1 MTASPIL
8 SFFGRKT
15 MLVATTFACALFLFC
30 TGIIYDVNKDDVN
43 KENTILIVP
52 VCLFLVSFQWGP
64 GPICWI
70 YMSEVMNDKGV

>member
-1 MTASPIL
+1 LIAAITASPIL

-30 TGIIYDVNKDDVN
+30 TGIIYDVNPTS
-43 KENTILIVP
+43 TILIVP

>member
-1 MTASPIL
+1 
-8 SFFGRKT
+8 